1 MAPSGHF
8 HNNYWLTVGPYN
20 GRTMLRKIIMSVRD
34 LDPRNLT
41 VAHVTAFVEGAWG
54 FVRYTLARYT
64 ADHCLR
70 IAAALSYTSLL
81 ALVPLAAIGL
91 AIMAAFP
98 ALDAVRQQV
107 IQLALTSVAPHA
119 GDTVAAYFE
128 TFVNNTGQ
136 LTTIGIVGIAV
147 TAVMLLATIE
157 GAFNVIWRVS
167 RPRAVGT
174 RLVAY
179 WTVLTLGPLLLAV
192 GVSSSS
198 YVNSLANFVA
208 DSAEAVGGDREG
220 VLGALPLFIETVFFS
235 LLYVALPNRRV
246 QWRHAL
252 TGGLVAAILFEILKN
267 VFAAYIGRVVTF
279 QAVYGTL
286 SALPLFLIWMYF
298 AWSVVLVGAVVA
310 AAWPEWLAHRRRARF
325 ESPPAGR
332 RFALSLQ
339 LLGMLLGAGRDGH
352 GVKDEALLAAFG
364 GDSVGLE
371 AAVAVLSGQGLVART
386 DDDDLVLARD
396 LDGVSLYDI
405 YRAVGLGPVHDDVP
419 DDFAVSWAPE
429 LRALLADTDG
439 ATRTALSTPVKAL
452 FAEHK
457 PATLSRRPSDTTAP

>member
-1 MAPSGHF
+1 
-8 HNNYWLTVGPYN
+8 
-20 GRTMLRKIIMSVRD
+20 MSVRD

-41 VAHVTAFVEGAWG
+41 VAHLRAVVEGAWG
-54 FVRYTLARYT
+54 FARYTFARYT
-64 ADHCLR
+64 ADQCLR

-107 IQLALTSVAPHA
+107 IQLALSSVAPHA

-128 TFVNNTGQ
+128 TFINNTGQ
-136 LTTIGIVGIAV
+136 LTAIGVVGIAV

-167 RPRAVGT
+167 RPRPIAT

-179 WTVLTLGPLLLAV
+179 WTILTLGPLLLAV
-192 GVSSSS
+192 GVSSGG
-198 YVNSLANFVA
+198 VFASLANFVA
-208 DSAEAVGGDREG
+208 EQAEVVGGDREG
-220 VLGALPLFIETVFFS
+220 VLGALPVFIEAVFFT

-246 QWRHAL
+246 QWRHAI
-252 TGGLVAAILFEILKN
+252 TGGLCAAILFEILKS
-267 VFAAYIGRVVTF
+267 VFAAYIGRVITF

-298 AWSVVLVGAVVA
+298 TWSVVLVGAVIA

-325 ESPPAGR
+325 ERPSPGR
-332 RFALSLQ
+332 RFAQSLQ
-339 LLGMLLGAGRDGH
+339 LLGMLLAAGRDGR
-352 GVKDEALLAAFG
+352 GVTDEDLLAAFG

-371 AAVAVLSGQGLVART
+371 AAVAVLGAEGLTART
-386 DDDDLVLARD
+386 EDNTLVLARD
-396 LDGVSLYDI
+396 LDGISLYDL
-405 YRAVGLGPVHDDVP
+405 YRAVGLAPVHEDLP
-419 DDFAVSWAPE
+419 EDFAVPWATE
-429 LRALLADTDG
+429 LRDLLAGTDD
-439 ATRTALSTPVKAL
+439 ATAAALATPVKAL

-457 PATLSRRPSDTTAP
+457 PATLSRRPSDAGKST